1 MGDLRRLPSKAALQL
16 RADVAQ
22 AASMASNQR
31 SEIEKMIVRLAKQG
45 V

>member
-1 MGDLRRLPSKAALQL
+1 MPSRAALQL

-22 AASMASNQR
+22 AASLASQQK
-31 SEIEKMIVRLAKQG
+31 SAIDKMVVRLAKQG